1 MKRYLIATIVAF
13 STYSIALADNIGD
26 VLKQV
31 ASNNLTLQALAHDNQ
46 ADVLDIKASNSIGG
60 PSVEYS
66 PFFTKGYSG
75 VAESELVV
83 SQEIDFP
90 TKYAARNK
98 QAKMQNIVGEQLLIK
113 QRRDILLQAQLLCID
128 LIRLNQTLSMLHERL
143 ANSETL
149 LQMYQKRMDA
159 GDANAL
165 ELNKVKLDCM
175 EVRTLVN
182 EAQGERTSLLQQLRQ
197 LNGGKPIDVIDT
209 VLPEYPQITN
219 FESYRALALASDA
232 DVAVAQT
239 ALRSADMN
247 LKLQKN
253 EWLPNISFGYRRNTE
268 HGEGINGFL
277 VGVSFPLYSNSN
289 NVKAARQRR
298 ESAELQVMQAQNE
311 AEATLRTN
319 YEQLQGLQQVI
330 DHSDVKLLQE
340 SLTLFAKALQQGE
353 ITALVYYVEINSIYE
368 KLQRHIDLHCQS
380 VKLLAELHKAELL
393 LVPVES

>member
-149 LQMYQKRMDA
+149 LQMYKKRMDA

-182 EAQGERTSLLQQLRQ
+182 EAQGVRTSLLQQLRQ

-239 ALRSADMN
+239 ALRAADMN

-380 VKLLAELHKAELL
+380 VKLLAELHKAEL
-393 LVPVES
+393 

>member
-13 STYSIALADNIGD
+13 STYSIAFADNIGD

-98 QAKMQNIVGEQLLIK
+98 QAKMQHTVGEQLLAK

-182 EAQGERTSLLQQLRQ
+182 EAQGERTSLLQQLKQ
-197 LNGGKPIDVIDT
+197 LNGGKPIDVTDT

-219 FESYRALALASDA
+219 FESYRALALASDV

-239 ALRSADMN
+239 ALRAADMN

-298 ESAELQVMQAQNE
+298 ESAELQVLQAQNE
-311 AEATLRTN
+311 AEASMRTN

-340 SLTLFAKALQQGE
+340 SLDLFAKALQQGE

-380 VKLLAELHKAELL
+380 VKLLAELHKAEL
-393 LVPVES
+393 

>member
-268 HGEGINGFL
+268 QGEGINGFL

-289 NVKAARQRR
+289 NV
-298 ESAELQVMQAQNE
+298 
-311 AEATLRTN
+311 
-319 YEQLQGLQQVI
+319 
-330 DHSDVKLLQE
+330 
-340 SLTLFAKALQQGE
+340 
-353 ITALVYYVEINSIYE
+353 
-368 KLQRHIDLHCQS
+368 
-380 VKLLAELHKAELL
+380 
-393 LVPVES
+393 

>member
-31 ASNNLTLQALAHDNQ
+31 ASNNLTIQALAHDNQ

-209 VLPEYPQITN
+209 VLPEYLQITN

-239 ALRSADMN
+239 ALRAADMN

-268 HGEGINGFL
+268 QGEGINGFL

-380 VKLLAELHKAELL
+380 VKLLAELHKAEL
-393 LVPVES
+393 

>member
-1 MKRYLIATIVAF
+1 MKRFLIATIVAF
-13 STYSIALADNIGD
+13 STYSIAFADNIGD

-31 ASNNLTLQALAHDNQ
+31 AANNLTLQALAHDNQ

-239 ALRSADMN
+239 ALRAADMN

-380 VKLLAELHKAELL
+380 VKLLAELHKAEL
-393 LVPVES
+393 

>member
-46 ADVLDIKASNSIGG
+46 ADVLDIKTSNSIGG

-159 GDANAL
+159 CDANAL

-239 ALRSADMN
+239 ALRAADMN

-268 HGEGINGFL
+268 QGEGINGFL

-311 AEATLRTN
+311 AEASMRTN
-319 YEQLQGLQQVI
+319 YEQLQGLQQII

-340 SLTLFAKALQQGE
+340 SLTLFAKALQHGE

-380 VKLLAELHKAELL
+380 VKLLAELHKAEL
-393 LVPVES
+393 

>member
-1 MKRYLIATIVAF
+1 MKRYLIATIVAL
-13 STYSIALADNIGD
+13 STYSVALADTVDD

-31 ASNNLTLQALAHDNQ
+31 AANNLTLQALVHDNQ

-98 QAKMQNIVGEQLLIK
+98 QAQMQQTVGDKLLAK

-128 LIRLNQTLSMLHERL
+128 LIRLNQTLSMLRERL

-149 LQMYQKRMDA
+149 LQMYQKRMEA

-197 LNGGKPIDVIDT
+197 LNGGKPIDVTDT
-209 VLPEYPQITN
+209 VLPNYPQITN

-239 ALRSADMN
+239 ALRAADMN

-268 HGEGINGFL
+268 QGEGINGFL
-277 VGVSFPLYSNSN
+277 VGVSFPLYSNSS

-298 ESAELQVMQAQNE
+298 ESAELQVVQAQNE
-311 AEATLRTN
+311 AEASLRTN

-380 VKLLAELHKAELL
+380 VKLLAELHKAEL
-393 LVPVES
+393 

>member
-31 ASNNLTLQALAHDNQ
+31 ASNNLTLKALAHDNQ

-239 ALRSADMN
+239 ALRAADMN

-268 HGEGINGFL
+268 QGEGINGFL

-298 ESAELQVMQAQNE
+298 VSAELQVMQAQNE
-311 AEATLRTN
+311 AEASMRTN

-340 SLTLFAKALQQGE
+340 SLTLFAKALQHGE

-380 VKLLAELHKAELL
+380 VKLLAELHKAEL
-393 LVPVES
+393 

>member
-31 ASNNLTLQALAHDNQ
+31 ASNNLSLQALVHDNQ

-239 ALRSADMN
+239 ALRAADMN

-268 HGEGINGFL
+268 QGEGINGFL

-311 AEATLRTN
+311 AEASMRTN

-340 SLTLFAKALQQGE
+340 SLTLFAKALQHGE

-368 KLQRHIDLHCQS
+368 KLQQHIDLHCQS
-380 VKLLAELHKAELL
+380 VKLLAELHKAEL
-393 LVPVES
+393 

>member
-13 STYSIALADNIGD
+13 STYSIAFADNIGD

-239 ALRSADMN
+239 ALRAADMN

-268 HGEGINGFL
+268 QGEGINGFL

-298 ESAELQVMQAQNE
+298 VSAELQVMQAQNE
-311 AEATLRTN
+311 AEASMRTN

-380 VKLLAELHKAELL
+380 VKLLAELHKAEL
-393 LVPVES
+393 

>member
-1 MKRYLIATIVAF
+1 MKRYLIATIVAL
-13 STYSIALADNIGD
+13 STYSIALADTVGD
-26 VLKQV
+26 VLKHV
-31 ASNNLTLQALAHDNQ
+31 AANNLTLQALVHDNQ

-98 QAKMQNIVGEQLLIK
+98 QAKMQQTVGDKLLAK

-128 LIRLNQTLSMLHERL
+128 LIRLNQTLSMLRERL

-149 LQMYQKRMDA
+149 LQMYQKRMEA

-197 LNGGKPIDVIDT
+197 LNGGKPIDVTDT

-219 FESYRALALASDA
+219 FEEYRALAIASDA

-239 ALRSADMN
+239 ALRAADMN

-268 HGEGINGFL
+268 QGEGINGFL
-277 VGVSFPLYSNSN
+277 VGVSFPLYSNSS

-298 ESAELQVMQAQNE
+298 ESAELQVVQAQNE
-311 AEATLRTN
+311 AEASLRTN

-340 SLTLFAKALQQGE
+340 SLDLFAKALQQGE

-380 VKLLAELHKAELL
+380 VKLLAELHKAEL
-393 LVPVES
+393 

>member
-239 ALRSADMN
+239 ALRAADMN

-277 VGVSFPLYSNSN
+277 VGVSFPLYSNSS

-298 ESAELQVMQAQNE
+298 ESAELQVVQAQNE
-311 AEATLRTN
+311 AEASLRTN

-380 VKLLAELHKAELL
+380 VKLLAELHKAEL
-393 LVPVES
+393 

>member
-13 STYSIALADNIGD
+13 STCSVALADTVGD

-31 ASNNLTLQALAHDNQ
+31 AANNLTLQALVHDNQ

-239 ALRSADMN
+239 ALRAADMN

-268 HGEGINGFL
+268 QGEGINGFL

-311 AEATLRTN
+311 AEASMRTN

-340 SLTLFAKALQQGE
+340 SLTLFAKALQHGE

-380 VKLLAELHKAELL
+380 VKLLAELHKAEL
-393 LVPVES
+393 

>member
-1 MKRYLIATIVAF
+1 MKRYLIATIVAL
-13 STYSIALADNIGD
+13 STYSIALADTVGD

-31 ASNNLTLQALAHDNQ
+31 AANNLTLQALVHDNQ

-98 QAKMQNIVGEQLLIK
+98 QAKMQQTVGDKLLAK

-128 LIRLNQTLSMLHERL
+128 LIRLNQTLSMLRERL

-149 LQMYQKRMDA
+149 LQMYQKRMEA

-197 LNGGKPIDVIDT
+197 LNGGKPIDVTDT
-209 VLPEYPQITN
+209 VLPDYPQITN
-219 FESYRALALASDA
+219 FEEYRALALASDA

-239 ALRSADMN
+239 ALRAADMN

-277 VGVSFPLYSNSN
+277 VGVSFPLYSNSS
-289 NVKAARQRR
+289 NVKAARQRC
-298 ESAELQVMQAQNE
+298 ESAELQVVQAQNE
-311 AEATLRTN
+311 AEASLRTN

-380 VKLLAELHKAELL
+380 VKLLAELHKEEL
-393 LVPVES
+393 

>member
-182 EAQGERTSLLQQLRQ
+182 EAQGERTSLLQQLRL

-239 ALRSADMN
+239 ALRAADMN

-289 NVKAARQRR
+289 NVKAARQRK
-298 ESAELQVMQAQNE
+298 ESAELQVLQAQNE
-311 AEATLRTN
+311 AEASMRTN

-340 SLTLFAKALQQGE
+340 SLDLFAKALQQGE

-380 VKLLAELHKAELL
+380 VKLLAELHKAEL
-393 LVPVES
+393 

>member
-31 ASNNLTLQALAHDNQ
+31 ASNNLTLQALVHDNQ

-128 LIRLNQTLSMLHERL
+128 IIRLNQTLSMLHERL

-182 EAQGERTSLLQQLRQ
+182 EAQGERTSLLQQLKQ
-197 LNGGKPIDVIDT
+197 LNGGKPIDVTDT

-239 ALRSADMN
+239 VLRAADMN

-380 VKLLAELHKAELL
+380 VKLLAELHKAEL
-393 LVPVES
+393 

>member
-31 ASNNLTLQALAHDNQ
+31 AANNLTLQALAHDNQ

-98 QAKMQNIVGEQLLIK
+98 QAKMQHTVGEQLLIK

-128 LIRLNQTLSMLHERL
+128 IIRLNQTLSMLHERL

-182 EAQGERTSLLQQLRQ
+182 ETQGERTSLLQQLKQ
-197 LNGGKPIDVIDT
+197 LNGGKSIDVTDT

-239 ALRSADMN
+239 SLRAADMN

-277 VGVSFPLYSNSN
+277 VGVNFPLYSNSN
-289 NVKAARQRR
+289 NVKAARQRK
-298 ESAELQVMQAQNE
+298 ESAELQVVQAQNE
-311 AEATLRTN
+311 AEASMRTN

-340 SLTLFAKALQQGE
+340 SLDLFAKALQQGE

-380 VKLLAELHKAELL
+380 VKLLAELHKAEL
-393 LVPVES
+393 

>member
-1 MKRYLIATIVAF
+1 MKRYLIATIVAL
-13 STYSIALADNIGD
+13 STYSIALADTVGD

-31 ASNNLTLQALAHDNQ
+31 AANNLTLQALVHDNQ

-98 QAKMQNIVGEQLLIK
+98 QAQMQQTVGDKLLAK

-128 LIRLNQTLSMLHERL
+128 LIRLNQTLSMLRERL

-149 LQMYQKRMDA
+149 FQMYQKRMEA

-182 EAQGERTSLLQQLRQ
+182 EAQGERTYLLQQLRQ
-197 LNGGKPIDVIDT
+197 LNGGKPIDVTDT
-209 VLPEYPQITN
+209 VLPDYPQITN
-219 FESYRALALASDA
+219 FETYRALALASDA

-239 ALRSADMN
+239 ALRAADMN

-268 HGEGINGFL
+268 QGEGINGFL
-277 VGVSFPLYSNSN
+277 VGVSFPLYSNSS

-298 ESAELQVMQAQNE
+298 ESAELQVVQAQNE
-311 AEATLRTN
+311 AEASLRTN

-380 VKLLAELHKAELL
+380 VKLLAELHKAEL
-393 LVPVES
+393 

>member
-31 ASNNLTLQALAHDNQ
+31 ASNNLTLQALVHDNQ

-182 EAQGERTSLLQQLRQ
+182 EAQGERISLLQQLRQ

-268 HGEGINGFL
+268 QGEGINGFL

-311 AEATLRTN
+311 AEASMRTN

-340 SLTLFAKALQQGE
+340 SLTLFAKALQHGE

-380 VKLLAELHKAELL
+380 VKLLAELHKAEL
-393 LVPVES
+393 

>member
-239 ALRSADMN
+239 ALRAADMN

-268 HGEGINGFL
+268 QGEGINGFL

-380 VKLLAELHKAELL
+380 VKLLAELHKAEL
-393 LVPVES
+393 

>member
-1 MKRYLIATIVAF
+1 MKRYLIATIVAL
-13 STYSIALADNIGD
+13 STYSIALADTVGD
-26 VLKQV
+26 VLKHV
-31 ASNNLTLQALAHDNQ
+31 AANNLTLQALVHDNQ

-98 QAKMQNIVGEQLLIK
+98 QAQMQQTVGDKLLAK

-128 LIRLNQTLSMLHERL
+128 LIRLNQTLSMLRERL

-149 LQMYQKRMDA
+149 LHMYQKRMEA

-197 LNGGKPIDVIDT
+197 LNGGKPIDVTDT
-209 VLPEYPQITN
+209 VLPDYPQITN
-219 FESYRALALASDA
+219 FEEYRALALASDA

-239 ALRSADMN
+239 SLRAADMN

-268 HGEGINGFL
+268 QGEGINGFL

-311 AEATLRTN
+311 AEASMRTN
-319 YEQLQGLQQVI
+319 YEQLQGLQQII

-340 SLTLFAKALQQGE
+340 SLTLFAKALQHGE

-380 VKLLAELHKAELL
+380 VKLLAELHKAEL
-393 LVPVES
+393 

>member
-239 ALRSADMN
+239 ALRAADMN

-311 AEATLRTN
+311 AEASMRTN

-340 SLTLFAKALQQGE
+340 SLTLFGKALQQGE

-380 VKLLAELHKAELL
+380 VKLLAELHKAEL
-393 LVPVES
+393 

>member
-13 STYSIALADNIGD
+13 STYSIAFADNIGD

-31 ASNNLTLQALAHDNQ
+31 ASNNLTLQALVHDNQ

-182 EAQGERTSLLQQLRQ
+182 EAQGERTSLLQQLRL

-239 ALRSADMN
+239 ALRAADMN

-268 HGEGINGFL
+268 QGEGINGFL

-311 AEATLRTN
+311 AEASMRTN

-340 SLTLFAKALQQGE
+340 SLTLFAKALQHGE

-380 VKLLAELHKAELL
+380 VKLLAELHKAEL
-393 LVPVES
+393 

>member
-1 MKRYLIATIVAF
+1 MKRYLIATIVAL
-13 STYSIALADNIGD
+13 STYSIALADTVGD

-31 ASNNLTLQALAHDNQ
+31 AANNLTLQALVHDNQ

-98 QAKMQNIVGEQLLIK
+98 QAQMQQTVGDKLLAK

-128 LIRLNQTLSMLHERL
+128 LIRLNQTLSMLRERL

-149 LQMYQKRMDA
+149 LQMYQKRMEA

-197 LNGGKPIDVIDT
+197 LNGGKPIDVTDT
-209 VLPEYPQITN
+209 VLPDYPQITN
-219 FESYRALALASDA
+219 FEEYRALALASDA

-239 ALRSADMN
+239 SLRAADIN

-268 HGEGINGFL
+268 QGESINGFL
-277 VGVSFPLYSNSN
+277 VGVSFPLYSNSS

-298 ESAELQVMQAQNE
+298 ESAELQVVQAQNE
-311 AEATLRTN
+311 AEASLRTN

-380 VKLLAELHKAELL
+380 VKLLAELHKEEL
-393 LVPVES
+393 

>member
-1 MKRYLIATIVAF
+1 MAF

-31 ASNNLTLQALAHDNQ
+31 AVNNLTLQALAHDNQ

-98 QAKMQNIVGEQLLIK
+98 QAKMQHTVGEQLLAK

-182 EAQGERTSLLQQLRQ
+182 EAQGERTSLLQQLKQ
-197 LNGGKPIDVIDT
+197 LNGGKPIDVTDT

-239 ALRSADMN
+239 ALRAADMN

-298 ESAELQVMQAQNE
+298 ESAELQVLQAQNE
-311 AEATLRTN
+311 AEASMRTN

-340 SLTLFAKALQQGE
+340 SLTLFAKALQHGE

-380 VKLLAELHKAELL
+380 VKLLAELHKAEL
-393 LVPVES
+393 

>member
-1 MKRYLIATIVAF
+1 MKRYLIATIVAL
-13 STYSIALADNIGD
+13 STYSVALADTVDD

-31 ASNNLTLQALAHDNQ
+31 AANNLTLQALVHDNQ

-98 QAKMQNIVGEQLLIK
+98 QAKMQQTVGDKLLAK

-128 LIRLNQTLSMLHERL
+128 LIRLNQTLSMLRERL

-149 LQMYQKRMDA
+149 LQMYQKRMEA

-197 LNGGKPIDVIDT
+197 LNGGKPIDVTDT
-209 VLPEYPQITN
+209 VLPDYPQITN
-219 FESYRALALASDA
+219 FETYRALALASDA

-239 ALRSADMN
+239 ALRAADMN

-277 VGVSFPLYSNSN
+277 VGVSFPLYSNSS

-298 ESAELQVMQAQNE
+298 ESAELQVVQAQNE
-311 AEATLRTN
+311 AEASLRTN

-340 SLTLFAKALQQGE
+340 SLTLFAKALQHGE

-380 VKLLAELHKAELL
+380 VKLLAELHKAEL
-393 LVPVES
+393 

>member
-1 MKRYLIATIVAF
+1 MKRYLIATIVAL
-13 STYSIALADNIGD
+13 STYSVALADTVGD

-31 ASNNLTLQALAHDNQ
+31 AANNLTLQALVHDNQ

-98 QAKMQNIVGEQLLIK
+98 QAQMQQTVGDKLLAK

-128 LIRLNQTLSMLHERL
+128 LIRLNQTLSMLRERL

-149 LQMYQKRMDA
+149 LQMYQKRMEA

-182 EAQGERTSLLQQLRQ
+182 EAQGERISLLQQLRQ
-197 LNGGKPIDVIDT
+197 LNGGKPIDVTDT
-209 VLPEYPQITN
+209 VLPDYPQITN
-219 FESYRALALASDA
+219 FEEYRALALASDA

-239 ALRSADMN
+239 SLRAADMN

-268 HGEGINGFL
+268 QGEGINGFL
-277 VGVSFPLYSNSN
+277 VGVSFPLYSNSS

-298 ESAELQVMQAQNE
+298 ESAELQVVQAQNE
-311 AEATLRTN
+311 AEASLRTN

-340 SLTLFAKALQQGE
+340 SLDLFAKALQQGE

-380 VKLLAELHKAELL
+380 VKLLAELHKEEL
-393 LVPVES
+393 

>member
-31 ASNNLTLQALAHDNQ
+31 ASNNLTLQALVHDNQ

-239 ALRSADMN
+239 ALRAADMN

-268 HGEGINGFL
+268 QGEGINGFL

-380 VKLLAELHKAELL
+380 VKLLAELHKAEL
-393 LVPVES
+393 

>member
-13 STYSIALADNIGD
+13 STYSIAFADNIGD

-31 ASNNLTLQALAHDNQ
+31 AANNLTLQALAHDNQ

-98 QAKMQNIVGEQLLIK
+98 QAKMQHTVGEQLLAK

-182 EAQGERTSLLQQLRQ
+182 EAQGERTSLLQQLKQ
-197 LNGGKPIDVIDT
+197 LNGGKPIDVTDT

-219 FESYRALALASDA
+219 FESYRALAIASDA

-239 ALRSADMN
+239 ALRAADMN

-298 ESAELQVMQAQNE
+298 ESAELQVLQAQNE
-311 AEATLRTN
+311 AEASMRTN

-340 SLTLFAKALQQGE
+340 SLDLFAKALQQGE

-380 VKLLAELHKAELL
+380 VKLLAELHKAEL
-393 LVPVES
+393 

>member
-13 STYSIALADNIGD
+13 STYSIAFADNIGD

-239 ALRSADMN
+239 ALRAADMN

-311 AEATLRTN
+311 AEASMRTN

-380 VKLLAELHKAELL
+380 VKLLAELHKAEL
-393 LVPVES
+393 

>member
-31 ASNNLTLQALAHDNQ
+31 ASNNLTLQALVHDNQ

-182 EAQGERTSLLQQLRQ
+182 EAQGERTSLLQQLRL

-239 ALRSADMN
+239 ALRASDMN

-268 HGEGINGFL
+268 QGEGINGFL

-380 VKLLAELHKAELL
+380 VKLLAELHKAEL
-393 LVPVES
+393 

>member
-31 ASNNLTLQALAHDNQ
+31 ASNNLTLMALAHDNQ

-239 ALRSADMN
+239 ALRAADMN

-380 VKLLAELHKAELL
+380 VKLLAELHKAEL
-393 LVPVES
+393 

>member
-239 ALRSADMN
+239 ALRAADMN

-268 HGEGINGFL
+268 QGEGINGFL

-311 AEATLRTN
+311 AEASMRTN

-380 VKLLAELHKAELL
+380 VKLLAELHKEEL
-393 LVPVES
+393 

>member
-1 MKRYLIATIVAF
+1 MKRYLIATIVAL
-13 STYSIALADNIGD
+13 STYSVALADNIGD

-31 ASNNLTLQALAHDNQ
+31 AANNLTLQALVHDNQ

-98 QAKMQNIVGEQLLIK
+98 QAQMQQTVGDKLLAK
-113 QRRDILLQAQLLCID
+113 QRRDIMLQAQLLCID
-128 LIRLNQTLSMLHERL
+128 LIRLNQTLSMLRERL

-149 LQMYQKRMDA
+149 LQMYEKRMEA

-197 LNGGKPIDVIDT
+197 LNGGKPIDVTDT
-209 VLPEYPQITN
+209 VLPDYPQITN
-219 FESYRALALASDA
+219 FESYRTLALASDA
-232 DVAVAQT
+232 NVAVAQT
-239 ALRSADMN
+239 SLRAADMN

-268 HGEGINGFL
+268 QGEGINGFL

-298 ESAELQVMQAQNE
+298 ESAELQVVQAQNE
-311 AEATLRTN
+311 AEASLRTN

-380 VKLLAELHKAELL
+380 VKLLAELHKAEL
-393 LVPVES
+393 

>member
-1 MKRYLIATIVAF
+1 MKRYLIATIVAL
-13 STYSIALADNIGD
+13 STYSIALADTVGD

-31 ASNNLTLQALAHDNQ
+31 AANNLTLQALVHDNQ

-98 QAKMQNIVGEQLLIK
+98 QAQMQQTVGDKLLAK

-128 LIRLNQTLSMLHERL
+128 LIRLNQTLSMLRERL

-149 LQMYQKRMDA
+149 LQMYQKRMEA

-197 LNGGKPIDVIDT
+197 LNGGKPIDVTDT
-209 VLPEYPQITN
+209 VLPDYPQITN
-219 FESYRALALASDA
+219 FETYRALALASDA

-239 ALRSADMN
+239 SLRAADMN

-268 HGEGINGFL
+268 QGEGINGFL

-289 NVKAARQRR
+289 NVKAARQRK
-298 ESAELQVMQAQNE
+298 ESAELQVAQAQNE

-380 VKLLAELHKAELL
+380 VKLLAELHKEEL
-393 LVPVES
+393 